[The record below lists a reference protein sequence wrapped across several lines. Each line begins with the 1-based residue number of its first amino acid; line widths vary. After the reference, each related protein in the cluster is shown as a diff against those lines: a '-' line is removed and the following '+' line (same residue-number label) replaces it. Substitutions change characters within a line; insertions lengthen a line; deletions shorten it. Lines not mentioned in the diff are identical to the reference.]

1 MAKYLINSADIEIE
15 EVSGTENLKL
25 NLADGNAVEQMV
37 GDLSNL
43 TTTSKSNVVNSIN
56 EVNGELT
63 NLNTYS
69 STETVIGKWIN
80 NKPVYRKVIN
90 SYGTTG
96 DNVALPH
103 NINYFKQLVNYC
115 LVAGDS
121 GLSYVSNNTIYDL
134 WINTVDTT
142 NINMKIAGAYNNWQ
156 IYIILEYIKT
166 RD

>member
-1 MAKYLINSADIEIE
+1 MAKYLIDSTDIEIE
-15 EVSGTENLKL
+15 EVSGTENLKF
-25 NLADGNAVEQMV
+25 NLASGNSTEQMI
-37 GDLSNL
+37 GDLSDL

-96 DNVALPH
+96 DNVAIPH
-103 NINYFKQLVNYC
+103 NIVHFKQLINYS
-115 LVAGDS
+115 LIAGDS
-121 GLSYVSNNTIYDL
+121 GLSYVSNNNLYDL
-134 WINTVDTT
+134 WINTVDT
-142 NINMKIAGAYNNWQ
+142 NNVNMKIAGAYNNWQ

-166 RD
+166 TD